1 MSGAGDVRVLAID
14 QGTTGSTAMLLDGEG
29 AVVARSY
36 AELPQHF
43 PQPGW
48 VEHDGEEIWEATLRA
63 VRDAL
68 ARDPR
73 AGAALT
79 AIGITNQRETTLVW
93 DRQTS
98 RPIARAIVWQDRRT
112 APRCEALRRA
122 GHERAISRRTG
133 LRLDPYFSA
142 TKLEWLVDHAPGA
155 RARARKGELAFGTVD
170 SWLLWKLTGGRVHAT
185 DPTNASR
192 TLLYDIRRHGWDD
205 GLLSLFRVP
214 RSLLPEVR
222 PSAGDFGVTRGL
234 LGIPDGVPIR
244 GMAGDQQ
251 AALFGQGCVAA
262 GGLKNTYG
270 TGCFLMLHTG
280 KKPVASRSGLLT
292 TVACG
297 PRGEGAY
304 ALEGSVFVAGAAIQ
318 WLRDGLG
325 ILASAADSE
334 PLARSV
340 PDTGGTYLVPAFVGL
355 GAPYWRPDARGIW
368 CGLTRGTTR
377 AHLARAALESI
388 AFQSRDVVEAMN
400 REAGV
405 RIRRLLVDGGATQN
419 DFLMQFQADV
429 LGVPIE
435 RPSMAEATAL
445 GAAHL
450 AGIGIGLWPHA
461 GAIPE
466 AGGSAKM
473 FQPAM
478 SRAERDRQVA
488 GWRDAISLLL
498 NAPRRSGAPRRPSA
512 PARSRASRSSKR

>member
-1 MSGAGDVRVLAID
+1 MSGAGDVRLLAID
-14 QGTTGSTAMLLDGEG
+14 EGTTGSTAMLLDPGG
-29 AVVARSY
+29 AVVARGY

-48 VEHDGEEIWEATLRA
+48 VEHDGDEIWEATLRA

-68 ARDPR
+68 SHDPKP
-73 AGAALT
+73 GATLA
-79 AIGITNQRETTLVW
+79 AIGITNQRETTLLW
-93 DRQTS
+93 DRRTS
-98 RPIARAIVWQDRRT
+98 GPIAPAIVWQDRRT
-112 APRCEALRRA
+112 APRCDALRRA

-142 TKLEWLVDHAPGA
+142 TKLEWLLDHTPGA
-155 RARARKGELAFGTVD
+155 RARAKKGELAFGTVD

-192 TLLYDIRRHGWDD
+192 TLLYDIHRHRWDD

-214 RSLLPEVR
+214 AALLPEVR
-222 PSAGDFGVTRGL
+222 PSAGDFGVTRGVP
-234 LGIPDGVPIR
+234 GIPDGVPIR
-244 GMAGDQQ
+244 GVAGDQQ

-280 KKPVASRSGLLT
+280 AKPVASRSGLLT
-292 TVACG
+292 TIACG
-297 PRGEGAY
+297 PKGEAAY
-304 ALEGSVFVAGAAIQ
+304 ALEGSVFIAGAAIQ

-340 PDTGGTYLVPAFVGL
+340 PDSGGTYLVPAFAGL
-355 GAPYWRPDARGIW
+355 GAPYWRPEARGIW

-388 AFQSRDVVEAMN
+388 AFQSRDVAEAMN

-419 DFLMQFQADV
+419 EFLMQFQADI

-435 RPSMAEATAL
+435 RPSMVETTAL

-461 GAIPE
+461 GAIPA
-466 AGGSAKM
+466 AGGAARIFK
-473 FQPAM
+473 PAM
-478 SRAERDRQVA
+478 TRPERDRQVA
-488 GWRDAISLLL
+488 GWRAAVSLLL
-498 NAPRRSGAPRRPSA
+498 SA
-512 PARSRASRSSKR
+512 PGRPRASRSSKR